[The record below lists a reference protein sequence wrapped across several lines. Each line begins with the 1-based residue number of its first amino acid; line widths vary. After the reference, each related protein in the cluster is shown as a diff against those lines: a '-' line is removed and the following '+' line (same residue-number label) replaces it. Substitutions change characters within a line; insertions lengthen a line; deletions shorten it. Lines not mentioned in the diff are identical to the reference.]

1 MFECLDATIVDYLLK
16 FAKKCDLNHW
26 CTAHFQRKMHLM
38 TVIRTVCHHLF
49 GCICKQII
57 DCTLQIIFEIQL
69 FLIRLHSRSIHRHI
83 SFWIYFETRSLIR
96 YQYRN
101 SFYPYMKCCFFSI
114 LSIVSMLRKAGRQV
128 KRDCGKSNGK
138 NVLNKNYRTERA
150 DNWKE
155 WNECR
160 CFCYCCWL
168 FYNIISTMD
177 YLCKLIESNKN
188 TNIVNRCLPLNY
200 REISWMHS
208 SSIWALEQN
217 VKCRRKK

>member
-1 MFECLDATIVDYLLK
+1 MQQLSIIYWNLPKNATWTIDAPHISNEKCIWCPLYVQCVTIYLDAFVNKLSI
-16 FAKKCDLNHW
+16 
-26 CTAHFQRKMHLM
+26 AHFKLYSKYN
-38 TVIRTVCHHLF
+38 CSLF
-49 GCICKQII
+49 DSIQGPFI
-57 DCTLQIIFEIQL
+57 DTFHSKFISKRVHWYDINTEIL
-69 FLIRLHSRSIHRHI
+69 FIHI
-83 SFWIYFETRSLIR
+83 WSAVFL
-96 YQYRN
+96 
-101 SFYPYMKCCFFSI
+101 SI
-114 LSIVSMLRKAGRQV
+114 LLIVSMLRKAGRQV
-128 KRDCGKSNGK
+128 ERDCGKSNGK

-160 CFCYCCWL
+160 CFFYCCWL

-188 TNIVNRCLPLNY
+188 TSIVNRCLPLNY